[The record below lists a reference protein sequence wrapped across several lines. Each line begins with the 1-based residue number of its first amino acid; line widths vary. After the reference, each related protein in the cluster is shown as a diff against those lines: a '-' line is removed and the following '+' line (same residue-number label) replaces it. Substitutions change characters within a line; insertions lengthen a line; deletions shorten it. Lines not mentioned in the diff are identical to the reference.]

1 MNLLHL
7 FCINIRSLNKNLKN
21 KIDRYDISSSSVKDT
36 IVKTGETFG
45 ERDVYCKLIALTNL
59 PNNTSIRIDTELSGL
74 FHYFIDPSYSFAF
87 NQGGSR
93 YPIPYV
99 DPRNHSN
106 DLGVGF
112 YSESE
117 ITVSSLTDWSEYSAF
132 ICIKFTYD

>member
-1 MNLLHL
+1 MQ
-7 FCINIRSLNKNLKN
+7 NKLDKF
-21 KIDRYDISSSSVKDT
+21 DISSAGN
-36 IVKTGETFG
+36 IIIKTGEIFG
-45 ERDVYCKLIALTNL
+45 LRDVYCKLIALTNL
-59 PNNTSIRIDTELSGL
+59 PNNTSIRIDTGLSGL

-87 NQGGSR
+87 NQDDSR

-117 ITVSSLTDWSEYSAF
+117 ITVSSSTDWSAYSAF
-132 ICIKFTYD
+132 ICIKFTYA